1 MHGSIVNVPTNLN
14 LVQNL
19 LLQLPYDD
27 SLIIVFLK
35 NKLEYKFIY
44 MSGYVC
50 PNMVMKAL
58 EELCQIPLY
67 KIAKISIR

>member
-1 MHGSIVNVPTNLN
+1 
-14 LVQNL
+14 
-19 LLQLPYDD
+19 
-27 SLIIVFLK
+27 
-35 NKLEYKFIY
+35 

-67 KIAKISIR
+67 KIAKISIRWNWQDLMELANVSESVDFLKKRH